1 MPCQYLVRC
10 SASNSNKMTGKEAI
24 KKAIELVE
32 KEKMMRYDSRKG
44 KTDRQKYAI
53 DAVVSTLVN
62 VQIMLQNLDKQ
73 VVE

>member
-1 MPCQYLVRC
+1 
-10 SASNSNKMTGKEAI
+10 MTDKEAI

-44 KTDRQKYAI
+44 KTDRQRYAI

>member
-1 MPCQYLVRC
+1 
-10 SASNSNKMTGKEAI
+10 MTGKEAI

-32 KEKMMRYDSRKG
+32 KEKMMRYNSRKG
-44 KTDRQKYAI
+44 TTDRQRYAI

>member
-1 MPCQYLVRC
+1 
-10 SASNSNKMTGKEAI
+10 
-24 KKAIELVE
+24 
-32 KEKMMRYDSRKG
+32 MMRYDSRKG
-44 KTDRQKYAI
+44 KTDRQRYAI

>member
-1 MPCQYLVRC
+1 LLGAVLLTKY
-10 SASNSNKMTGKEAI
+10 NKMTGKEAI